1 MWWKLNDVFFSAVK
15 VVPVFDHQS
24 ILLCERVTDEMG
36 KHSFLKLELNFTRY
50 VDFELE
56 IALQW
61 PFCDSN
67 PCHELLPRSSILHRT
82 FVMTQNLFFGFYL
95 VESLC
100 EWKNSSSAS
109 WVWIKLNGDHNF
121 DIELYQLVITVLFSA
136 TLTMPRIFYSNFC
149 CDLLPRH
156 DFSHDR

>member
-1 MWWKLNDVFFSAVK
+1 MNEVKWRLFQCCEGSSCVWSSINPIMWKGHIRNGKAL
-15 VVPVFDHQS
+15 VPQ
-24 ILLCERVTDEMG
+24 IG
-36 KHSFLKLELNFTRY
+36 LNFTRY

-136 TLTMPRIFYSNFC
+136 TLTMPRIVYSNFC